1 MPEAFDVVRSL
12 RQATQDLHARL
23 EQSCVFSRLM
33 QADVTVDDYVRAL
46 GALHR
51 SYSTF
56 EPRMIQGLQR
66 IDRHYDYRGRLPLL
80 QRDLTRLG
88 VAPQATEVTPALA
101 PPCSR
106 PATLALLYVVE
117 GSSLGGQL
125 VMRQL
130 QARLGPAVTGA
141 MAFYALDG
149 GLEKQPW
156 RQAQA
161 LLRSQLSNA
170 QESAST
176 LIEARKVFELFIA
189 QAGNPLST

>member
-23 EQSCVFSRLM
+23 EQSGVFSRLM

-46 GALHR
+46 RALHR

-56 EPRMIQGLQR
+56 EPGMVQGLQR
-66 IDRHYDYRGRLPLL
+66 IDPQYDYLARLPLL
-80 QRDLTRLG
+80 QKDLTRLG
-88 VAPQATEVTPALA
+88 AMRAATEVAPALA
-101 PPCSR
+101 SMCSR

-125 VMRQL
+125 ALRQL

-149 GLEKQPW
+149 GLEKQAW

-176 LIEARKVFELFIA
+176 LVEARKVFELFIA